1 MSFLLGL
8 FGKSAIVGAG
18 EATVVTETGIA
29 AKSTSIFGSIFKG
42 VGSSSIFSSI
52 LSAGSTIVSSKYEMY
67 AAIAGGLFLVI
78 SNVRK
83 K

>member
-18 EATVVTETGIA
+18 EATVITETGIA
-29 AKSTSIFGSIFKG
+29 AKSTSIFKG
-42 VGSSSIFSSI
+42 IGSSSIFSSI